1 MKLSRA
7 QKKAEMEK
15 AAEEIIE
22 ALLDWEEENKAPN
35 LREIED
41 ELLVLRKQ
49 LTQGLAVQVLKD
61 QESSQPVENPTCPSC
76 GGAMRYK
83 GKKPTTVESRLG
95 ELEIERGYYYCS
107 RCQCGLFPP
116 GRTA

>member
-15 AAEEIIE
+15 AAAEMIE

-41 ELLVLRKQ
+41 ELLKLRKELMQ
-49 LTQGLAVQVLKD
+49 ELATQVLSE
-61 QESSQPVENPTCPSC
+61 QEASQPVENPICPGC
-76 GGAMRYK
+76 GAAMRYK
-83 GKKPTTVESRLG
+83 GKKPTKVESRLG
-95 ELEIERGYYYCS
+95 ELVIERGYYYCA
-107 RCQCGLFPP
+107 CCKCGVFPP